1 VADSFQVRFEVH
13 VEEDGRWTIFT
24 DAPSK
29 LRAIE
34 EAQNLLAGDKYSA
47 AKVTEDR
54 GQAKEILVWH
64 EEAGE
69 RADKAVTI
77 TPVEDAPL
85 CEALDDFYKPEARLL
100 LSRLLRQYLDEQALT
115 PLELLH
121 DLTNIRTLK
130 RNDDLL
136 NQATQCIGG
145 IFAKKTGK
153 KPLESMKFL
162 DKIVDQMVGRAET
175 YKDFSSYQ
183 ALFKDGGIKKVID
196 AAAKEKDEGVQGFI
210 VRGALAARIAKSADW
225 EGKLLVSVGL
235 AEKTADAA
243 GLRYLDE
250 AMAEV
255 LDGSEA
261 VQEIFGYQRNLA
273 SALQTMVKICAGTY
287 SISDD
292 TSAPLERLSALMG
305 SKDMPW
311 TQKVLMEKVG
321 RSLAGISPLTKGAR
335 EDEQD
340 AFRELMREM
349 LGHKLFNNAGP
360 LCEAATQRAKSV
372 LREEFEDE
380 SFEKAIDNMIFLLP
394 AIASKL
400 GYLLDL
406 CGTGF
411 GARSQDH
418 IIACLANL
426 LAGVTSVG
434 QLVEYGAGPEQIVTA
449 AAGIRDRLL
458 KTGLPEE
465 WRQRFGKRIYDL
477 LIAYQESSASS
488 PAKPAAKKAVPPK
501 PAANGERPVPE
512 GKKDAKG
519 VSDQPLARGEYGEGD
534 VIFSEGE
541 PGDAA
546 YLILTGTVDIIKK
559 PGDAYVVIAQVG
571 QGAIIGEMA
580 LIDSEPRMATARA
593 ATKTA
598 VTVIPSKELEIRLK
612 RLQKF
617 DPVLR
622 RLVGMMVQRM
632 RDASFSSA
640 DS

>member
-1 VADSFQVRFEVH
+1 
-13 VEEDGRWTIFT
+13 
-24 DAPSK
+24 
-29 LRAIE
+29 
-34 EAQNLLAGDKYSA
+34 
-47 AKVTEDR
+47 
-54 GQAKEILVWH
+54 
-64 EEAGE
+64 
-69 RADKAVTI
+69 
-77 TPVEDAPL
+77 
-85 CEALDDFYKPEARLL
+85 
-100 LSRLLRQYLDEQALT
+100 
-115 PLELLH
+115 
-121 DLTNIRTLK
+121 
-130 RNDDLL
+130 
-136 NQATQCIGG
+136 
-145 IFAKKTGK
+145 
-153 KPLESMKFL
+153 
-162 DKIVDQMVGRAET
+162 
-175 YKDFSSYQ
+175 
-183 ALFKDGGIKKVID
+183 
-196 AAAKEKDEGVQGFI
+196 
-210 VRGALAARIAKSADW
+210 
-225 EGKLLVSVGL
+225 
-235 AEKTADAA
+235 
-243 GLRYLDE
+243 
-250 AMAEV
+250 
-255 LDGSEA
+255 
-261 VQEIFGYQRNLA
+261 
-273 SALQTMVKICAGTY
+273 MVKICAGTY

-305 SKDMPW
+305 AKGMPW
-311 TQKVLMEKVG
+311 TQQVLMEKVR
-321 RSLAGISPLTKGAR
+321 RSLVGISPLIKGAR

-349 LGHKLFNNAGP
+349 LGHKLFANAGP

-394 AIASKL
+394 AIATKL

-406 CGTGF
+406 CGTEY
-411 GARSQDH
+411 GARCQDH

-465 WRQRFGKRIYDL
+465 WRQRFGKHIYDL
-477 LIAYQESSASS
+477 LIAYRESGSKASAAKKS
-488 PAKPAAKKAVPPK
+488 ADNKPAAK
-501 PAANGERPVPE
+501 GERPVPE

-519 VSDQPLARGEYGEGD
+519 VSDQPLARGEYDEGD

-559 PGDAYVVIAQVG
+559 AGDAHVVIAQVG

-580 LIDSEPRMATARA
+580 LIDAEPRMATARA
-593 ATKTA
+593 AAKTA
-598 VTVIPSKELEIRLK
+598 VTVIPSKELKIRLE

-632 RDASFSSA
+632 RDAKFTAA

>member
-1 VADSFQVRFEVH
+1 VADNFQVRFEVH

-24 DAPSK
+24 DASSK

-34 EAQNLLAGDKYSA
+34 EAQNLLSGGKYGA

-64 EEAGE
+64 EEAAA

-85 CEALDDFYKPEARLL
+85 CEELDDFYKPEARLL
-100 LSRLLRQYLDEQALT
+100 LSRLLRQYLDEQTLT

-145 IFAKKTGK
+145 IFAKKSGK
-153 KPLESMKFL
+153 KPLECMKFL

-175 YKDFSSYQ
+175 YKDFDSYQ
-183 ALFKDGGIKKVID
+183 ALFKDGGIKKVME
-196 AAAKEKDEGVQGFI
+196 AAAKEKDEGVRDFI
-210 VRGALAARIAKSADW
+210 IRGALAARIAKSADW

-235 AEKTADAA
+235 AEKTQDAA
-243 GLRYLDE
+243 GLAYLDE

-273 SALQTMVKICAGTY
+273 AALQTMVKICAGTY

-292 TSAPLERLSALMG
+292 TSAPLERLSVLMG
-305 SKDMPW
+305 AKNMPW
-311 TQKVLMEKVG
+311 TQTVLMEKVA
-321 RSLAGISPLTKGAR
+321 RSLVGISPLTKGAR

-340 AFRELMREM
+340 AFRDLMREM
-349 LGHKLFNNAGP
+349 LGHKLFANAGP

-380 SFEKAIDNMIFLLP
+380 SFEIAIDNMIFLLP
-394 AIASKL
+394 AIATKL

-406 CGTGF
+406 CGTDY

-434 QLVEYGAGPEQIVTA
+434 QLVEYGAGPEQIITA

-477 LIAYQESSASS
+477 LIAYQETSSKA
-488 PAKPAAKKAVPPK
+488 PAAKKSADNK
-501 PAANGERPVPE
+501 PAAAKGERPVPE

-546 YLILTGTVDIIKK
+546 YLILTGSVDIIKK
-559 PGDAYVVIAQVG
+559 AGDAHVVIAQVG

-593 ATKTA
+593 ASKTA
-598 VTVIPSKELEIRLK
+598 VTVIPSKELAIRME

-632 RDASFSSA
+632 RDAKFTAA